1 MHISVYLGNVFRM
14 YQNWCMS
21 FGFCSSDCTFCISN
35 LYIIPRAIYLR
46 TIPPLVFPHSKI
58 LTASE
63 IRSAVSKE
71 MRCGEERC
79 ALSSQLLDDI
89 EKRLASN
96 FNIGFACRSYM
107 LSSCMSQVFRAS
119 SKMLSSDRS
128 GFLGERSSF
137 SRIGWWSEKKETSD
151 GFQLRRLVV
160 TLVIDSVG
168 MLSSWLSVSMADDE
182 MLESSLSKENSSTE
196 LEKRT
201 RLVGLVIMY
210 STCCIDQAMM

>member
-21 FGFCSSDCTFCISN
+21 FGFCSSDCAFCSSN

-46 TIPPLVFPHSKI
+46 TIPPLVLPHSKI

-71 MRCGEERC
+71 MRCGEERIEGLCC

-96 FNIGFACRSYM
+96 FNIGFGCRSYM

-119 SKMLSSDRS
+119 SKMLSSDRC
-128 GFLGERSSF
+128 GCLGERSSF
-137 SRIGWWSEKKETSD
+137 SRIGW
-151 GFQLRRLVV
+151 
-160 TLVIDSVG
+160 
-168 MLSSWLSVSMADDE
+168 
-182 MLESSLSKENSSTE
+182 
-196 LEKRT
+196 
-201 RLVGLVIMY
+201 
-210 STCCIDQAMM
+210 